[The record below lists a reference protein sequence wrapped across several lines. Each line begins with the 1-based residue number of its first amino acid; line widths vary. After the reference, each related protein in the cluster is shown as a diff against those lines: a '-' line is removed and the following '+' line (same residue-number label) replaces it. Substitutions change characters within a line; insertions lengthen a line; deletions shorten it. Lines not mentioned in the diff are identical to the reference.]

1 MKLENK
7 CMLDT
12 QCNKECMTIKIA
24 KFARH
29 NFLSVGSKIAIL
41 VFFFLHLFNDSREA
55 GEAFR
60 ACVD

>member
-1 MKLENK
+1 
-7 CMLDT
+7 
-12 QCNKECMTIKIA
+12 MTIKIA